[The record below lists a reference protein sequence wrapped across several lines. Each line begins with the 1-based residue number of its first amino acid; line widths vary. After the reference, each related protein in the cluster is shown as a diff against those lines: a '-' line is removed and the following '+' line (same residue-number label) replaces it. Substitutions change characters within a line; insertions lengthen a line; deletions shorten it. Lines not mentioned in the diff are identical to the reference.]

1 MTLND
6 IDVAVAKD
14 GGLAMSAVAK
24 TFRYLDEE
32 EIAKQR
38 REKAAKDKSKGGG
51 K

>member
-1 MTLND
+1 VTLND
-6 IDVAVAKD
+6 IDVSSAKD

-32 EIAKQR
+32 EVARQR
-38 REKAAKDKSKGGG
+38 RDKLAKEKGRGG